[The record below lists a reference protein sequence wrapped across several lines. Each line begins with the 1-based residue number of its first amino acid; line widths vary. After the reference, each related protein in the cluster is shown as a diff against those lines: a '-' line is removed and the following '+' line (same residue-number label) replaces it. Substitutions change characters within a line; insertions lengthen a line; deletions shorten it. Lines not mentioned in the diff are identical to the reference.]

1 MDESEVK
8 DQDVKSFFSKLQN
21 LYVDVI
27 SNPFYVSE
35 NKIASKSFEKLV
47 DDTVEM
53 FEIGNPSS
61 KKSRSKTSYQLQ
73 ETDTKKE

>member
-8 DQDVKSFFSKLQN
+8 DQDVKSFFLKIQN

-27 SNPFYVSE
+27 SNPFYASE
-35 NKIASKSFEKLV
+35 NKITSKSFEKLV
-47 DDTVEM
+47 DDAVEI
-53 FEIGNPSS
+53 FEVGNLSS
-61 KKSRSKTSYQLQ
+61 KKSRSKTSYQQQ